1 MAFLFKTKQQRSFTE
16 ASSTKSKSMKN
27 FIAKA
32 AGLITGD
39 SGRDGQPGGEYNLEE
54 IKLASEKDSY
64 IKMALMKYSYML
76 FKAGYRLESE
86 NQDAIDYIKSRF
98 YIMSF
103 ATNKPTDIL
112 LQELGDDLIKY
123 SNAFVVKSRVAQVMS
138 GINAKGAFDAT
149 QPIGGYYRIDPST
162 VTIDRDKF
170 GTIKSYKQT
179 VDGEDKNF
187 KASEVIHF
195 YLDKDAAN
203 AFGTPRIVSALED
216 VKLLRKIEGNIA
228 TMIYKYS
235 MPLYQ
240 WIIGLP
246 QQGFQATDN
255 EISEAKDAIDNMPLD
270 GSIVTNEKTTIKSI
284 GAEGSALSAEG
295 YLSYFEKRVFTA
307 LGVSESQMGRGGA
320 KQDADSMESQAHDT
334 VKHIQKVYATFLEY
348 LIINEL
354 LLEGGFDPITNPDDR
369 VQFIFNEINIDTK
382 IKVENHEMAKF
393 QSNILSMKEVRK
405 KLGYSEDVDDSDLYQ
420 NRIIVNAESEL
431 AKVKADESIRVA
443 QESAKLNMNSANS
456 TTGSTGTKGINV
468 SGNGNE
474 KSQEPNNDVTNKNTP
489 ENQYGT
495 TSVKVK
501 EGLSIQE
508 KAKSKKVHKKTFSN
522 IYNKYEII
530 SNDIKE
536 NPEEIKH
543 ISKMGVTTLLS
554 LTMQE
559 MQVRSLDGI
568 RDASNQIRSKSDKAL
583 LLPKVNISFEP
594 FEKMCKESLEKLF
607 KEANDRIKDNK
618 DPRFIENV
626 YSSLDYRI
634 RFMLEYVLP
643 KVYWYS
649 YLRTGEEYKVKE
661 AEVLFNGSDD
671 EKEHSKIINLKNIDL
686 DDIPPFHP
694 FCDCKVKFKIKKG
707 GR

>member
-16 ASSTKSKSMKN
+16 ASSTKSKNIKN

-86 NQDAIDYIKSRF
+86 NQNAIDYIKSRF

-123 SNAFVVKSRVAQVMS
+123 SNAFVVKSRVPQVMN
-138 GINAKGAFDAT
+138 GINAKGAFDAP

-162 VTIDRDKF
+162 VSIDRDKF

-179 VDGEDKNF
+179 VDGEDKKF
-187 KASEVIHF
+187 KPSEVIHF

-203 AFGTPRIVSALED
+203 SMGTPRIVSALED

-255 EISEAKDAIDNMPLD
+255 EISEAKEAIDNMPLD
-270 GSIVTNEKTTIKSI
+270 GSIVTNEKTSIKSI

-295 YLSYFEKRVFTA
+295 YLAYFEKRVFTA

-393 QSNILSMKEVRK
+393 QSNILGMKEVRK
-405 KLGYSEDVDDSDLYQ
+405 KLGYSENVDDSDLYQ
-420 NRIIVNAESEL
+420 NRIIVNAEKEL
-431 AKVKADESIRVA
+431 SKVKADESIRLA
-443 QESAKLNMNSANS
+443 QETSKLTNN
-456 TTGSTGTKGINV
+456 TEGSSGAKGINV
-468 SGNGNE
+468 KGNGTE
-474 KSQEPNNDVTNKNTP
+474 KSQKPSNDVKNKNTP
-489 ENQYGT
+489 ENQYGV
-495 TSVKVK
+495 TSVKIK
-501 EGLSIQE
+501 EGLDIQE

-543 ISKMGVTTLLS
+543 ISKMGVTTLLT
-554 LTMQE
+554 LVMQE
-559 MQVRSLDGI
+559 MQVKSIEGI
-568 RDASNQIRSKSDKAL
+568 QDASNQIRSKSDKML

-607 KEANDRIKDNK
+607 NEATNRINGNN

-626 YSSLDYRI
+626 YSSLEYRI
-634 RFMLEYVLP
+634 RFMLEYILP

-649 YLRTGEEYKVKE
+649 YLRTGEEYKIKE

-686 DDIPPFHP
+686 DNIPPFHP

-707 GR
+707 GN